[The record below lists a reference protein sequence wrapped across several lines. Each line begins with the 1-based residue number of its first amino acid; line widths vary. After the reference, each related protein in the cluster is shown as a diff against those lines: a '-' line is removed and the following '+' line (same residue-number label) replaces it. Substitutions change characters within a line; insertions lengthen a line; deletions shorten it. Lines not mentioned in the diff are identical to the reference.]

1 MFLGMGWLS
10 DWWNA
15 VELWITQLAFPAQF
29 AVVMAVLLPI
39 CAGGAW
45 LIDHGVDYVANK
57 INRSAEPPV
66 GDCD

>member
-1 MFLGMGWLS
+1 MSWLS

-15 VELWITQLAFPAQF
+15 VELWIAQLPFPAQF
-29 AVVMAVLLPI
+29 AVVIAVLLPV

-45 LIDHGVDYVANK
+45 LIDRAVDLVGNK
-57 INRSAEPPV
+57 VNRSAEPDP

>member
-1 MFLGMGWLS
+1 MS

-15 VELWITQLAFPAQF
+15 VELWIAQLAFPAQF
-29 AVVMAVLLPI
+29 AVVIAVLLPV

-45 LIDHGVDYVANK
+45 LIDRAVDFVGNK
-57 INRSAEPPV
+57 INRAPQPPV

>member
-1 MFLGMGWLS
+1 VGVSWLS

-15 VELWITQLAFPAQF
+15 VELWITQLSFPAQF
-29 AVVMAVLLPI
+29 AVVIAVLLPV

-45 LIDHGVDYVANK
+45 LIDRAVDFVGNK
-57 INRSAEPPV
+57 INRAPRPPA

>member
-1 MFLGMGWLS
+1 VSWLS

-29 AVVMAVLLPI
+29 AVVIAVLLPV
-39 CAGGAW
+39 CAAGAW
-45 LIDHGVDYVANK
+45 LIDRAVDFVGNK
-57 INRSAEPPV
+57 INRTPQPPA

>member
-1 MFLGMGWLS
+1 VSWLS

-15 VELWITQLAFPAQF
+15 VELWIAQQPFPAQF
-29 AVVMAVLLPI
+29 AVVIAVLLPV

-45 LIDHGVDYVANK
+45 LIDRAVDFVGNK
-57 INRSAEPPV
+57 INRAPRPPA